1 MAQNFI
7 AADREQVLLLPPSM
21 RDWLPEDHLVWT
33 VLDAVAEMNLDAF
46 YGAYRAD
53 GHGRPAYE
61 PSMMVALFLYAYARG
76 NRSSRGI
83 ERACVEDVAY
93 RVIAANHKPDHST
106 IAEFRKRHEDAIA
119 GLFTEVLALCAE
131 AGLAKVGVIA
141 VDGTKVQA
149 NASRFA
155 NLDYEQLA
163 RQLLAE
169 HDEIDRQEDER
180 FGESR
185 GDELPIEV
193 SRHNGRREWLREARR
208 RLEEKRVAEAKP
220 IPRSRQQRL
229 TDAKGRLEEDLDAE
243 RRANAAYE
251 AWRARGISADG
262 ARRMAPGTVK
272 PYRPP
277 DTPQGKMNIT
287 DPDSREVKTVRWVIQ
302 GYNPQAVVNEDHIL
316 LAAEVTADS
325 SDFGHLEPMLEATR
339 TELALAG
346 VEEPPD
352 VLLADAGYWHNEQ
365 MDNVTA
371 SGVRLLCPPEAA
383 TRQGTRPGWNG
394 GRYSWMRYVLATE
407 QGQQLYK
414 KRKVMIEPV
423 FAQMKYNRRFDQF
436 RRRGRSAVR
445 SEWRLQA
452 ATHNLTKLHSHL
464 RATSNP

>member
-1 MAQNFI
+1 MPQNFI
-7 AADREQVLLLPPSM
+7 AADREQVLLLPPSL

-33 VLDAVAEMNLDAF
+33 ILDAVAEMNLDAF

-83 ERACVEDVAY
+83 ERACVEDVGY

-119 GLFTEVLALCAE
+119 GLFSEVLALCAE

-155 NLDYEQLA
+155 NLDYEQIA
-163 RQLLAE
+163 RQIVAE

-180 FGESR
+180 FGDAR

-193 SRHNGRREWLREARR
+193 SRHNGRRAWLREARR
-208 RLEEKRVAEAKP
+208 RLEAKRVADARP
-220 IPRSRQQRL
+220 IPRSRPARL
-229 TDAKGRLEEDLDAE
+229 KESKRRLEEDLDAE
-243 RRANAAYE
+243 RSANAAYE

-277 DTPQGKMNIT
+277 DTPQGKVNVT

-302 GYNPQAVVNEDHIL
+302 GYNPQAVVNENHIL
-316 LAAEVTADS
+316 LAAEMTADS

-346 VEEPPD
+346 IEDQPE

-371 SGVRLLCPPEAA
+371 SGVKLLCPPEAA

-407 QGQQLYK
+407 LGQQLYK

-423 FAQMKYNRRFDQF
+423 FAQMKYNRKFDRFK
-436 RRRGRSAVR
+436 RRGRSAVR

-452 ATHNLTKLHSHL
+452 ATHNLIKLHSH
-464 RATSNP
+464 RTATTGP

>member
-1 MAQNFI
+1 MGQNFI

-33 VLDAVAEMNLDAF
+33 ILDAVAEMNLDSF
-46 YGAYRAD
+46 YRAYRAD

-141 VDGTKVQA
+141 VDGTKMQA

-155 NLDYEQLA
+155 NLDYEQIA
-163 RQLLAE
+163 RQILAE
-169 HDEIDRQEDER
+169 HGEIDRREDER
-180 FGESR
+180 FGDAR

-208 RLEEKRVAEAKP
+208 RLEERRVAEAKP
-220 IPRSRQQRL
+220 VPRSREQRL
-229 TDAKGRLEEDLDAE
+229 KEAKGRLEEDLHVE

-262 ARRMAPGTVK
+262 AHRMAPGTVK

-277 DTPQGKMNIT
+277 DTPQGKVNIT

-302 GYNPQAVVNEDHIL
+302 GYNPQAVVNEQHIL

-325 SDFGHLEPMLEATR
+325 SDFGHLEPMLAATR
-339 TELALAG
+339 TELELAG
-346 VEEPPD
+346 IDEQPD

-407 QGQQLYK
+407 LGQQLYK

-423 FAQMKYNRRFDQF
+423 FAQMKYNRRFDRF
-436 RRRGRSAVR
+436 GRRGRSAAR

-452 ATHNLTKLHSHL
+452 ATHNLTKLHSH
-464 RATSNP
+464 RTAPPRP

>member
-7 AADREQVLLLPPSM
+7 GVDREQVLLLPPSL

-33 VLDAVAEMNLDAF
+33 ILDAVAEMNLDAF

-106 IAEFRKRHEDAIA
+106 IAEFRKRHEEGIA

-155 NLDYEQLA
+155 NLDYEQIA
-163 RQLLAE
+163 RQILAE

-180 FGESR
+180 FGERR
-185 GDELPIEV
+185 GDELPVEATN
-193 SRHNGRREWLREARR
+193 HNGRRAWLREAKR
-208 RLEEKRVAEAKP
+208 RLDDKRAEESRP
-220 IPRSRQQRL
+220 IPRSRQARL
-229 TDAKGRLEEDLDAE
+229 RESKRRLEENLVIE
-243 RRANAAYE
+243 RRANDAYE
-251 AWRARGISADG
+251 TYRARGVMKDG
-262 ARRMAPGTVK
+262 RRFG
-272 PYRPP
+272 RPP
-277 DTPQGKMNIT
+277 NSYQTPETPEGKVNIT

-302 GYNPQAVVNEDHIL
+302 GYNPQAVVNENHIL
-316 LAAEVTADS
+316 LAAEVTIDS
-325 SDFGHLEPMLEATR
+325 SDFGHLEPMLAATR

-346 VEEPPD
+346 IDEQPD

-394 GRYSWMRYVLATE
+394 GRYSWMRYLLATE
-407 QGQQLYK
+407 LGQQLYK

-423 FAQMKYNRRFDQF
+423 FAQMKYNRRFDRF
-436 RRRGRSAVR
+436 GRRGRSAVR

-452 ATHNLTKLHSHL
+452 ATHNLAKLHSH
-464 RATSNP
+464 RTAPGR

>member
-1 MAQNFI
+1 MTQDFI
-7 AADREQVLLLPPSM
+7 AADREQVLLLPPSLC
-21 RDWLPEDHLVWT
+21 DWLPEDHLVWT
-33 VLDAVAEMNLDAF
+33 ILDAVAEMNLDAF
-46 YGAYRAD
+46 YSAYRAD

-106 IAEFRKRHEDAIA
+106 IAEFRKRHEEAIA
-119 GLFTEVLALCAE
+119 GLFSEVLALCAE

-155 NLDYEQLA
+155 NLDYEQIA
-163 RQLLAE
+163 QQILAE
-169 HDEIDRQEDER
+169 HNEVDREEDEL
-180 FGESR
+180 FGDAR
-185 GDELPIEV
+185 GDELPEEL
-193 SRHNGRREWLREARR
+193 RTGRGRREWLRVARR
-208 RLEEKRVAEAKP
+208 RMEEKRA
-220 IPRSRQQRL
+220 
-229 TDAKGRLEEDLDAE
+229 AKGEPVPRFRQERLGRAKRQLEQDLDAE
-243 RRANAAYE
+243 CQGNALYE

-262 ARRMAPGTVK
+262 AHRMAPGTVK
-272 PYRPP
+272 PYQPP
-277 DTPQGKMNIT
+277 DTPPGKVNIT

-302 GYNPQAVVNEDHIL
+302 GYNPQAVVNENHIL
-316 LAAEVTADS
+316 LAAEITTDS
-325 SDFGHLEPMLEATR
+325 SDFGHLEPMLTATR

-346 VEEPPD
+346 IEEQPE

-407 QGQQLYK
+407 LGQQLYK

-423 FAQMKYNRRFDQF
+423 FAQMKYNRKFDRFG
-436 RRRGRSAVR
+436 RRGRSAAR

-452 ATHNLTKLHSHL
+452 ATHNITKLHRH
-464 RATSNP
+464 RTTTT

>member
-1 MAQNFI
+1 MPQNFI
-7 AADREQVLLLPPSM
+7 AADREQVLLLPPSL

-33 VLDAVAEMNLDAF
+33 ILDAVAEMNLDGF
-46 YGAYRAD
+46 YRAYRAD

-106 IAEFRKRHEDAIA
+106 IAEFRKRHEEAIA

-141 VDGTKVQA
+141 VDGTKVLA

-155 NLDYEQLA
+155 NLDYAQIA

-169 HDEIDRQEDER
+169 HDEIDRQEDEL
-180 FGESR
+180 FGEKR
-185 GDELPIEV
+185 GDELPVEA
-193 SRHNGRREWLREARR
+193 SHHNGRRAWLREAKR
-208 RLEEKRVAEAKP
+208 RLDDKRAEEATP
-220 IPRSRQQRL
+220 IPRSRQARL
-229 TDAKGRLEEDLDAE
+229 KESKRRLEENLAVE
-243 RRANAAYE
+243 RQANDAYE
-251 AWRARGISADG
+251 AYRARGVMKDG
-262 ARRMAPGTVK
+262 RRFGRP
-272 PYRPP
+272 PNSYQPP
-277 DTPQGKMNIT
+277 DTPEGKVNIT

-302 GYNPQAVVNEDHIL
+302 GYNPQAVVNENHIL
-316 LAAEVTADS
+316 LAAEITIDS
-325 SDFGHLEPMLEATR
+325 SDFGHLEPMLAATR

-346 VEEPPD
+346 IEEQPD

-436 RRRGRSAVR
+436 KRRGRSAVR

-452 ATHNLTKLHSHL
+452 ATHNLTKLHSH
-464 RATSNP
+464 RTAPPGP